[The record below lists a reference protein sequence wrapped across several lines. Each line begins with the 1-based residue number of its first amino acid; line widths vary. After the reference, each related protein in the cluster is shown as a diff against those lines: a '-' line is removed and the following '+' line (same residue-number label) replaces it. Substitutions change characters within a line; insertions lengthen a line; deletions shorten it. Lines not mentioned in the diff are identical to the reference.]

1 MNWFDNQLLLSSLVD
16 DNALDKEFEGAIK
29 TDQILPRFNKRKIHL
44 SNPQEQK
51 LQNLLYTQ
59 HFFEKEWYTG
69 LWGAPEDD
77 PQEYGQIS
85 EL

>member
-1 MNWFDNQLLLSSLVD
+1 
-16 DNALDKEFEGAIK
+16 
-29 TDQILPRFNKRKIHL
+29 LPRFNKRKIHL

-69 LWGAPEDD
+69 LWGAPEDE